1 VVVSTLCGVVRRVHG
16 SVPKDASV
24 LDETPRGVEGSSS
37 KNGVERRV
45 SRASSRHA
53 RSLQTRSG
61 DRRVSNVLRGGETI
75 VREMDRPRTADMV
88 CNGDFHL
95 KNHRKL
101 IHNKMFTN
109 AVQAYSAKYPNDIRH
124 KDNHLFW
131 LENDIL
137 LELNDNVAMLDG
149 IQPKLQKAFPNKSC
163 MQINEQLDKNKT
175 ASQIQAACETLWRF
189 LPEEGKASIVSKHS

>member
-1 VVVSTLCGVVRRVHG
+1 
-16 SVPKDASV
+16 
-24 LDETPRGVEGSSS
+24 
-37 KNGVERRV
+37 
-45 SRASSRHA
+45 
-53 RSLQTRSG
+53 
-61 DRRVSNVLRGGETI
+61 
-75 VREMDRPRTADMV
+75 MV
-88 CNGDFHL
+88 CFGDFNL
-95 KNHRKL
+95 KSNRKS

-109 AVQAYSAKYPNDIRH
+109 ALQAYSAKYPNDIRH

-163 MQINEQLDKNKT
+163 MQINEQLNKNKT
-175 ASQIQAACETLWRF
+175 ESQIQSACETLWKF